1 MVLKKINEIFNIEKG
16 SLQSTKKIPGT
27 YNFITASKEWSSHIN
42 FTHDCEALVFAS
54 SASGSLG
61 RTHYVNGK
69 FIASDLC
76 YILTPKYDEQVDM
89 SFYWFV
95 FNFIKENIVE
105 QTATGTSKL
114 AINRNNFINYKIP
127 YFNIKHQKKCKQKLL
142 NMDQLKNYF
151 NSNLSKELFYIKKLR
166 QAILQEA
173 IEGKL
178 TADWRKEHPE
188 LINGENRAENLLK
201 KIKEE
206 KENLIRENKIKKKK
220 PFPPITENEKPFE
233 LPKGWAWCRLNDVS
247 DNIHYGFTASAMP
260 NVKEPKLLR
269 ITDIQNDKVNWINV
283 PGCKIET
290 NEIKKYLLS
299 EGDILVA
306 RTGGTIGKSF
316 QIDNLQYE
324 AIFAS
329 YLIRII
335 VNNLLNKKY
344 IKYFMQSRLYWIQL
358 DKMSWGSGQPNVNA
372 TNLKKMIF
380 PLPPFDEQ
388 ELIIN
393 RIGNLMDIIDNLEK
407 NIDHQKKMS
416 DQLTQS
422 LLREAF
428 EQNI

>member
-1 MVLKKINEIFNIEKG
+1 MIKFKKVKLEQLCTVSKGKTGIAKAIPGKYPLVTTGQNLKTCNEYHFECKAVCIPLVSSTGHGKKTLNNVHYQEGKFALGTILAAVIPRDKNILDAKYLHLYLSFYKDEILVPLMKGAANVSLSIKDIKKINIEVP
-16 SLQSTKKIPGT
+16 SIGT
-27 YNFITASKEWSSHIN
+27 QKSIVKRYNLIRRIQA
-42 FTHDCEALVFAS
+42 
-54 SASGSLG
+54 
-61 RTHYVNGK
+61 
-69 FIASDLC
+69 
-76 YILTPKYDEQVDM
+76 
-89 SFYWFV
+89 
-95 FNFIKENIVE
+95 
-105 QTATGTSKL
+105 
-114 AINRNNFINYKIP
+114 
-127 YFNIKHQKKCKQKLL
+127 KLL
-142 NMDQLKNYF
+142 
-151 NSNLSKELFYIKKLR
+151 KKLDNQSILAEKLR
-166 QAILQEA
+166 NAILQEA

-178 TADWRKEHPE
+178 TASWRKQHPE
-188 LINGENRAENLLK
+188 LINGENSAEDLLK
-201 KIKEE
+201 KIK
-206 KENLIRENKIKKKK
+206 KQKTL
-220 PFPPITENEKPFE
+220 PPIAEKEKPFE
-233 LPKGWAWCRLNDVS
+233 LPESWAWCRLNDVS